1 MAIIP
6 EQQVQTSTLRG
17 VDPTQ
22 FLQQAYREQQ
32 ANVAAF
38 NQMNATIQQ
47 EAQKF
52 IQKQE
57 EKKQK
62 EMTYSAILPYIQQM
76 SGGDAK
82 QADALAK
89 QIASN
94 PASSSAILNM
104 VKMSQEQEAN
114 ARIRALQLEALE
126 AEAEARKTPVLPFE
140 PRKRVI
146 DGVTYVETK
155 EGEFKPLEGAPGT
168 PSATDAPVGRTVTLE
183 ELQKYREEGFK
194 PSVTVDAEG
203 NFVLTDMGTFAPRDE
218 GPVPLTPGQEKMLEA
233 TAADLAPW
241 GTGGKQQAEANLAT
255 YDKLITGLASGDI
268 TTRGFADLTPQAL
281 GIDDTFRQLI
291 NPTGQDAVDNV
302 RRVIFQGL
310 KDTLGAQFTQREA
323 ERLVAASYNPAL
335 PEEMNI
341 KRLQDAR
348 NVLADVIQT
357 KNDLYQHIAEG
368 GTMANYQGVAPAA
381 VLSSGINEVQT
392 KYSDGGPG
400 PAGFQAPSG
409 LTIRERKSNRP
420 TK

>member
-38 NQMNATIQQ
+38 KQMNAAIQQ
-47 EAQKF
+47 ETQKF

-89 QIASN
+89 HLANNQV
-94 PASSSAILNM
+94 SSKAILNI
-104 VKMSQEQEAN
+104 VQMSQEQEAK
-114 ARIRALQLEALE
+114 AKDQRALRDAIAASQIAGGGGTDWSSVPRAYAELGGSNLEAVSKFVDKRTS
-126 AEAEARKTPVLPFE
+126 AAKPVTGRLVNMDELNKLRDAGYKP
-140 PRKRVI
+140 K
-146 DGVTYVETK
+146 VEFGAN
-155 EGEFKPLEGAPGT
+155 GEMIM
-168 PSATDAPVGRTVTLE
+168 
-183 ELQKYREEGFK
+183 
-194 PSVTVDAEG
+194 
-203 NFVLTDMGTFAPRDE
+203 TDMSTFAPDDGGAE
-218 GPVPLTPGQEKMLEA
+218 TLTKGQEKMLEA

-255 YDKLITGLASGDI
+255 YDKLIAGLASGDI

-281 GIDDTFRQLI
+281 GIDDTLRQLI

-310 KDTLGAQFTQREA
+310 KDALGAQFTQREA

-348 NVLADVIQT
+348 NVLADVIQS
-357 KNDLYQHIAEG
+357 KNDLYQHIAQG

-392 KYSDGGPG
+392 KYSDGGLG
-400 PAGFQAPSG
+400 SAGFQAPSG
-409 LTIRERKSNRP
+409 LTIRELKSNRP

>member
-1 MAIIP
+1 LNAYVGSQDA
-6 EQQVQTSTLRG
+6 QQQS
-17 VDPTQ
+17 
-22 FLQQAYREQQ
+22 
-32 ANVAAF
+32 
-38 NQMNATIQQ
+38 
-47 EAQKF
+47 
-52 IQKQE
+52 
-57 EKKQK
+57 
-62 EMTYSAILPYIQQM
+62 
-76 SGGDAK
+76 
-82 QADALAK
+82 
-89 QIASN
+89 
-94 PASSSAILNM
+94 
-104 VKMSQEQEAN
+104 
-114 ARIRALQLEALE
+114 RIRALQLEALE

-233 TAADLAPW
+233 TATDLAPW

-348 NVLADVIQT
+348 NVLADVIQA

-400 PAGFQAPSG
+400 PAGFKAPSG

>member
-104 VKMSQEQEAN
+104 VQMAQQTEQN
-114 ARIRALQLEALE
+114 ARIRALELEELEAR
-126 AEAEARKTPVLPFE
+126 AEARKTPVLPFE

-155 EGEFKPLEGAPGT
+155 AGEFKPLEGAPGT
-168 PSATDAPVGRTVTLE
+168 PSATAAPVGRTVTLG
-183 ELQKYREEGFK
+183 ELQQYREEGFK

-218 GPVPLTPGQEKMLEA
+218 GPIPLSPGQEKILEA
-233 TAADLAPW
+233 TATDLAPW
-241 GTGGKQQAEANLAT
+241 GTGGKQKATQNLSK
-255 YDKLITGLASGDI
+255 YDNVIARLLSGEV
-268 TTRGFADLTPQAL
+268 TTRNISDFTPEFL
-281 GIDDTFRQLI
+281 GIDDAVRAAF
-291 NPTGQDAVDNV
+291 NPTGQDALDNIRDIV
-302 RRVIFQGL
+302 FQGL
-310 KDTLGAQFTQREA
+310 KDTLGAAFTEKEA
-323 ERLVAASYNPAL
+323 KRLVDASYNPQL

-341 KRLQDAR
+341 QRLQDAR
-348 NVLADVIQT
+348 NVLEDVINA
-357 KNDLYQHIAEG
+357 KNDLYDHIAAG
-368 GTMANYQGVAPAA
+368 GDMTNYRGVIPSDA
-381 VLSSGINEVQT
+381 LRSGTAEVEA
-392 KYSDGGPG
+392 KYSDDLGL
-400 PAGFQAPSG
+400 AGFQAPSG